1 MAILPSSFRLFSR
14 KAMSIRGGATTVL
27 LSVWG
32 IYVSLFLSFTL
43 RVFIEIVNVA
53 VLAALHK
60 VAAGNKAFE
69 LIAASAL
76 RHPCYVVNGSGGD
89 RKGKVIF
96 VSGKVKINNE
106 SRGVQGLVGIKKVLF
121 LDLEEITCGLF
132 SMNNGDFLIG
142 DCFWHGFNSFNF
154 LFFIYI
160 YIIQYFFIKNK

>member
-1 MAILPSSFRLFSR
+1 MVEKREPWLYRKINASLASEVKRFRLFFLCLWGSGEFVN
-14 KAMSIRGGATTVL
+14 IGG
-27 LSVWG
+27 
-32 IYVSLFLSFTL
+32 LSFPR

-60 VAAGNKAFE
+60 ITAGNKAFD

-121 LDLEEITCGLF
+121 LDLEEIACGLF

-142 DCFWHGFNSFNF
+142 DCFRHRH
-154 LFFIYI
+154 
-160 YIIQYFFIKNK
+160 